1 MPDEKLTD
9 SIMMTIAPKSNSSA
23 ENPEASDLVRRFL
36 ARAYSRAALPYL
48 AAGLLLIVAIIVGGR
63 EIEHHI
69 NSIESWITKLGPWGV
84 LAFIGLFTLATS
96 LLLPDTVLCIIAG
109 ALFGLSWGVAAVLAG
124 SLLAGAMQYA
134 LSRKLLRPRIQRMLA
149 ARPSLAAIQRAVSH
163 DEFRLQ
169 VLLRLTP
176 LIPATISYLL
186 GAAGV
191 RFSGFLIACLAL
203 TPNLVI
209 EVYFGHVGKHAAQL
223 AGSEVR
229 TAHLHDL
236 AIIMGP
242 NHFWRILCIFFCIH
256 PNVAKVGGLQ
266 SPGVEGEA
274 VLVLPRSLDN
284 AESEVLRL
292 SRRVNNMTK

>member
-1 MPDEKLTD
+1 MR
-9 SIMMTIAPKSNSSA
+9 SA
-23 ENPEASDLVRRFL
+23 ENTEASDRVRRFL

-48 AAGLLLIVAIIVGGR
+48 AVGLLLIVAIVGGGR

-69 NSIESWITKLGPWGV
+69 NAIESWITKLGPWGV
-84 LAFIGLFTLATS
+84 LAFVGLFVLATS
-96 LLLPDTVLCIIAG
+96 FLLPDTVLCIIAG
-109 ALFGLSWGVAAVLAG
+109 ALFGLGWGVAAVLAG
-124 SLLAGAMQYA
+124 SVLAAAMQFA
-134 LSRKLLRPRIQRMLA
+134 LSHKLLRARIQRTLA

-176 LIPATISYLL
+176 LNPATITYLL

-209 EVYFGHVGKHAAQL
+209 EVYFGHVGKHAARL
-223 AGSEVR
+223 AGSDAR

-236 AIIMGP
+236 AII
-242 NHFWRILCIFFCIH
+242 
-256 PNVAKVGGLQ
+256 GGLA
-266 SPGVEGEA
+266 VCVA
-274 VLVLPRSLDN
+274 VMVLVSRMARKAVKQAVAETDIEKV
-284 AESEVLRL
+284 ESE
-292 SRRVNNMTK
+292 SDTA